1 MTTLDEKDR
10 EILECMQR
18 NGRATYAEIGAAV
31 GLAAS
36 SVHERVRKLE
46 ARGIITGY
54 GPRID
59 HAQLG
64 LKLTAFV
71 SLVTNVSCSILAPMI
86 RDWPEVVE
94 YHTVAGDE
102 CAVLKVRTAD
112 PEGLQSLLERLRD
125 IPGVER
131 TRSTVVLRTRWE
143 EGDQPLPVAL
153 QEAG

>member
-1 MTTLDEKDR
+1 
-10 EILECMQR
+10 MQR
-18 NGRATYAEIGAAV
+18 NGRATYAEIGATV

-59 HAQLG
+59 HTQLG
-64 LKLTAFV
+64 LTLTAFGEPGHQRV
-71 SLVTNVSCSILAPMI
+71 VQHTGANDPQLAGGGWNI
-86 RDWPEVVE
+86 
-94 YHTVAGDE
+94 TSVAGDE

-112 PEGLQSLLERLRD
+112 PEGLQSVLERLRD

-153 QEAG
+153 EEAG